1 VNVAFEESF
10 LKDLRG
16 VKDKPLLR
24 RVQELIETVEQVRSQ
39 DTLTGLK
46 KLKGG
51 GNYYRLRIGD
61 YRVGIT
67 IENQIVTFVRLLNR
81 KEIYRFFL

>member
-1 VNVAFEESF
+1 MNVAFEESF

-16 VKDKPLLR
+16 VKDKSLLR
-24 RVQELIETVEQVRSQ
+24 RVRELIEMIEQVQSQ
-39 DTLTGLK
+39 DMLTGLK

-61 YRVGIT
+61 HRVGIT
-67 IENQIVTFVRLLNR
+67 IENQIVTFVRFLNR
-81 KEIYRFFL
+81 KEIYRFFP

>member
-16 VKDKPLLR
+16 GKDKSLLR
-24 RVQELIETVEQVRSQ
+24 RVRELIETVEQAQSQ
-39 DTLTGLK
+39 DTLAGLK

-51 GNYYRLRIGD
+51 GSYYRLRIGD

-67 IENQIVTFVRLLNR
+67 IENQIVTFVRFLNR
-81 KEIYRFFL
+81 KEIYRYFP